1 MRIFLHPE
9 QLLAMLEE
17 ELGQLE
23 MEGEH
28 LVFRTPQ
35 DMDNKLSHVMQC
47 AIIDSDPEVIQ

>member
-1 MRIFLHPE
+1 MRIFLHPQ

-28 LVFRTPQ
+28 LVFRTPRE
-35 DMDNKLSHVMQC
+35 MDNKLSHVMQC
-47 AIIDSDPEVIQ
+47 AITNSEPEVIQ